1 MVNKYN
7 NNKKNV
13 GLRSA
18 SMRSLDD
25 SSFNSQSVIMKLSTS
40 TVEKW
45 NPTSFSI
52 GKLAFNISNKRAY
65 HPFCFSEKGN
75 DGDVGIGEIRYY
87 KSTSDFKP
95 NEFFREDKNSFPG
108 QNIFTG
114 YSFPYL
120 TNNLLIV
127 AHLDTE
133 FSSPF
138 ISTQSW
144 LRNNEIRFNPYLFR
158 FFDDTNC
165 GCGLRPYYYS
175 DVTSICPGDKKANP
189 GAIIFLDRSS
199 EINTV
204 SSNYPDYVTRP
215 LSNAILDYCNK
226 NNKTPKELMP
236 NLLWDEELQYF

>member
-1 MVNKYN
+1 
-7 NNKKNV
+7 
-13 GLRSA
+13 
-18 SMRSLDD
+18 MRNLGS
-25 SSFNSQSVIMKLSTS
+25 SNGGGSNGGKQSFNSASVVTLSTS

-45 NPTSFSI
+45 NPTSYSI
-52 GKLAFNISNKRAY
+52 GRTGFNISNQNPQGY
-65 HPFCFSEKGN
+65 HPFCFSQSGYDPDTRNK
-75 DGDVGIGEIRYY
+75 V
-87 KSTSDFKP
+87 STSDFKE
-95 NEFFREDKNSFPG
+95 NELFREDKNSFPG
-108 QNIFTG
+108 QNIFTC

-120 TNNLLIV
+120 TNIVLIV
-127 AHLDTE
+127 AHLDNKF

-144 LRNNEIRFNPYLFR
+144 IRNQQITSPYLFR

-165 GCGLRPYYYS
+165 GCSLPGYS
-175 DVTSICPGDKKANP
+175 TSVPNCPGDKKADP

-204 SSNYPDYVTRP
+204 SLNYPEYVTRP

-226 NNKTPKELMP
+226 NNITPQDLMP